1 MSDRPTRARAS
12 STGGPLGRGGPGALA
27 GSGEKATDFRGTIR
41 ALLAYLKPQWLAL
54 SLGIILAVASTAF
67 AIVSPRILGEM
78 TNIVVDGFM
87 DGQAYDQIV
96 RQLPAGT
103 RIPAGTTGAEVLAQL
118 PAPVQ
123 DALPADQRARIAPL
137 DFSQRPTINFPAI
150 GRLGIVLLI
159 LYLMSAAFAYV
170 QGFVMA
176 GVAQRVGF
184 ALRRDIAEKINR
196 LPLRYF
202 DSKTHGEVLSR
213 ITNDVDTVSQTLN
226 QSLSQMVTSVMTL
239 LGSFILMLTISWQ
252 MTLVAAVMAPVS
264 IGLVRLIVR
273 QSQQYFKQ
281 QQAALGALNGH
292 IEEMFSGHLVMRVF
306 GGEQAS
312 VATFR
317 DINAELQASAWKSQ
331 FYSGL
336 MMPVMSFIGNLG
348 YVAVAV
354 LGGWLA
360 LNGTVRI
367 GDIQAFI
374 QYLNQFTQ
382 PITQTA
388 TIATVLQSTA
398 AAAERVFAFLQED
411 EQSPEPLSPRT
422 IDGVRGAVRF
432 DHVSFSYQPGTPVI
446 RDFSVSIKPGQR
458 VAIVGPTGAGKT
470 TIVNLLMRF
479 YEVDSG
485 AITVDGVDIRD
496 MTRADVRAL
505 YAMVLQDTW
514 LFNGTIEENIAY
526 ARSGATHEQVA
537 AAAAAAHADH
547 FIRALPDGYAMT
559 LNEDADNLSQGEKQ
573 LLTIARAMLAESPM
587 LILDEA
593 TSSVDTRTEV
603 LIQRA
608 MDRLMEGKTSFVIA
622 HRLSTIR
629 DADLILVMQAGSIVE
644 QGTHAELLARNG
656 VYANL
661 YASQFADHG

>member
-1 MSDRPTRARAS
+1 MSERPTRARAS
-12 STGGPLGRGGPGALA
+12 SGGGPLGRGGPGALG
-27 GSGEKATDFRGTIR
+27 GSGEKPTDFGGTIR
-41 ALLAYLKPQWLAL
+41 ALLNYLKPQWLSV
-54 SLGIILAVASTAF
+54 SLVILFAIASTAF
-67 AIVSPRILGEM
+67 AIVSPKLLGEM
-78 TNIVVDGFM
+78 TNIIVAGFT
-87 DGQAYDQIV
+87 DGQAYDQILQ
-96 RQLPAGT
+96 QLPAGE

-118 PAPVQ
+118 PASVQ
-123 DALPADQRARIAPL
+123 DAIPADQRARLGSL
-137 DFSQRPTINFPAI
+137 DFSQRPTINYSAI
-150 GRLGIVLLI
+150 GRLGIILLI
-159 LYLMSAAFAYV
+159 LYLVSAAFAYI
-170 QGFVMA
+170 QGFMMA

-184 ALRRDIAEKINR
+184 ALRRDLAEKINR

-226 QSLSQMVTSVMTL
+226 QSLSQIVTSVITL
-239 LGSFILMLTISWQ
+239 IGSFILMLTISWQ

-281 QQAALGALNGH
+281 QQAALGSLNGH

-317 DINAELQASAWKSQ
+317 DINADLQESAWKSQ

-398 AAAERVFAFLQED
+398 AAAERVFAFLD
-411 EQSPEPLSPRT
+411 EEEQRPESLSPQR
-422 IDGVRGAVRF
+422 IAAVRGAVRF

-446 RDFSVSIKPGQR
+446 RDFSVSIEPGQR

-479 YEVDSG
+479 YDVDSG
-485 AITVDGVDIRD
+485 SITVDGIDIRD

-514 LFNGTIEENIAY
+514 LFNGTIEDNIAY
-526 ARSGATHEQVA
+526 ARSEATHRQVVA
-537 AAAAAAHADH
+537 AAEAAHADH

-629 DADLILVMQAGSIVE
+629 NADLILVMQDGSIVE
-644 QGTHAELLARNG
+644 QGTHEELLAQAG

-661 YASQFADHG
+661 YASQFADQG